1 MNNQKYVTADVIA
14 YELGREFKSKKWDI
28 GDVRTWCGIV
38 ETRYIK
44 DIETMIQFD
53 EIDLCVMN
61 NMLLLPCN
69 VFRLLDVYE
78 SRNKKLTYK
87 NNGAYLYDFRYNGIK
102 QTYPNGFKLYL
113 NYVGINID
121 ETTGELLIVKGHEEA
136 CKTFCKIEAF
146 TEDVAYG
153 RFSKD
158 LWYLWKEEFSGQFKA
173 SRYNIQHKSRLDID
187 NLNIIRGNMIPKIA
201 GIELY
206 HEMYK

>member
-1 MNNQKYVTADVIA
+1 
-14 YELGREFKSKKWDI
+14 
-28 GDVRTWCGIV
+28 
-38 ETRYIK
+38 
-44 DIETMIQFD
+44 
-53 EIDLCVMN
+53 MN

-146 TEDVAYG
+146 AEDAAYG

-158 LWYLWKEEFSGQFKA
+158 LWYLWKEEF
-173 SRYNIQHKSRLDID
+173 Y
-187 NLNIIRGNMIPKIA
+187 
-201 GIELY
+201 
-206 HEMYK
+206 